1 MNVIHPCEDH
11 QQHYQIQQRGHRI
24 AGELNR
30 AARELHVIIEIPVT
44 VVLTVVLTV
53 VHYWIWMALW
63 MGCGCG
69 F

>member
-44 VVLTVVLTV
+44 VVLAVVLAV
-53 VHYWIWMALW
+53 VHY
-63 MGCGCG
+63 
-69 F
+69 